1 MKKLVF
7 LLATMLVLTACD
19 ENKPET
25 AEEQASVTFAKATY
39 FEASGT
45 NTVPNVEGEN
55 KDQPFSM
62 DNVRAEVVLQTDNTL
77 NINLYGIKFASK
89 MPAIDMVIPGV
100 QYTRTA
106 DKITLSGDNIIP
118 TMGNNPVE
126 RYVVTNLT
134 GTITADLLTITN
146 NYATYENC
154 TYRGEITKMEE
165 RD

>member
-45 NTVPNVEGEN
+45 NTVPNVEGEK

-62 DNVRAEVVLQTDNTL
+62 DNVRAEVVMQADNTL
-77 NINLYGIKFASK
+77 YINLYGIKFASK

-154 TYRGEITKMEE
+154 TYYGEITKMEE

>member
-45 NTVPNVEGEN
+45 NTVPNVEGEK

-62 DNVRAEVVLQTDNTL
+62 DNVRAEVVMQADNTL
-77 NINLYGIKFASK
+77 YINLYGIKFASK
-89 MPAIDMVIPGV
+89 MPAIDP
-100 QYTRTA
+100 
-106 DKITLSGDNIIP
+106 II
-118 TMGNNPVE
+118 
-126 RYVVTNLT
+126 
-134 GTITADLLTITN
+134 AW
-146 NYATYENC
+146 
-154 TYRGEITKMEE
+154 
-165 RD
+165 